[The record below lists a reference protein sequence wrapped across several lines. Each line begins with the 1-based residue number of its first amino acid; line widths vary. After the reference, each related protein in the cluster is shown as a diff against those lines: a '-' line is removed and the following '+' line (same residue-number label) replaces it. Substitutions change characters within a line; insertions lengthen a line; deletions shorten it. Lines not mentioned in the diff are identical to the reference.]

1 MNGTTK
7 VLEVQDGVQNGGQTV
22 AAVAPERRAQEI
34 ELLKQMR
41 VKVARL
47 DPASVD
53 AADAD
58 LLRFLRA
65 RSMSVSR
72 ASKMFAEHQ
81 RWRREYFP
89 LGYAQE
95 DEIRDE
101 LNAEKFFIQG
111 HDKLGRPIA
120 LVFAAKHISS
130 KKNVEKYKR
139 AITYFLDKLIAS
151 MPAGEEKFVV
161 ISDLQGLKFK
171 NLDVRGLL
179 AAFNFMQAYYPER
192 LGKIYTLH
200 APGLFWGSWK
210 MIEPFLDDV
219 TKAKIVF
226 VDDDKVE
233 ETLLKDISKEELPTT
248 YGGLKVLVPLEVA
261 QPPNWPPSKP
271 ATVKS

>member
-7 VLEVQDGVQNGGQTV
+7 ALEVNDVVPNGGHALATV
-22 AAVAPERRAQEI
+22 TPERRAQEAM
-34 ELLKQMR
+34 LLKLMR
-41 VKVARL
+41 VKVAKL
-47 DPASVD
+47 DPASGDV
-53 AADAD
+53 ADAD

-65 RSMSVSR
+65 RSMSVSK

-81 RWRREYFP
+81 KWRREYFP
-89 LGYAQE
+89 LGHAQE

-130 KKNVEKYKR
+130 KKNAEKYKR
-139 AITYFLDKLIAS
+139 AVTYFLDKLIAS
-151 MPAGEEKFVV
+151 MPPGEEKFVV
-161 ISDLQGLKFK
+161 ISDLKDLKYK

-179 AAFNFMQAYYPER
+179 AAFHFMQAYYPER
-192 LGKIYTLH
+192 LGKVYALH
-200 APGLFWGSWK
+200 TPGLFWSFWK
-210 MIEPFLDDV
+210 MVEPFLDDV

-226 VDDDKVE
+226 VEDDKIE
-233 ETLLKDISKEELPTT
+233 ATLLKDISKEELPTT
-248 YGGLKVLVPLEVA
+248 YGGLKALVPLEDA

-271 ATVKS
+271 ATVRT

>member
-1 MNGTTK
+1 MNGATK
-7 VLEVQDGVQNGGQTV
+7 ALEGEGGVPNGGQAV
-22 AAVAPERRAQEI
+22 AAVAPERRAQEV

-41 VKVARL
+41 VKVAKL
-47 DPASVD
+47 DPASGDV
-53 AADAD
+53 ADAD

-65 RSMSVSR
+65 RSMSVSK

-81 RWRREYFP
+81 KWRREYFP
-89 LGYAQE
+89 LGCAQE

-120 LVFAAKHISS
+120 LVFAAKHVSS

-151 MPAGEEKFVV
+151 MPPGEEKFVV
-161 ISDLQGLKFK
+161 ISDLKDLKYK

-192 LGKIYTLH
+192 LGRVYTLH
-200 APGLFWGSWK
+200 TPSLFWGFWK
-210 MIEPFLDDV
+210 MVEPFLDDV

-226 VDDDKVE
+226 VEDDKIE
-233 ETLLKDISKEELPTT
+233 ETLLRDISKEELPTV
-248 YGGLKVLVPLEVA
+248 YGGLKALVPLEVA
-261 QPPNWPPSKP
+261 QPANWPPPKP
-271 ATVKS
+271 AIVKT